1 MAENPRPHL
10 IFSDGCGDCGEREVD
25 LPEPLPPLGDDF
37 DWLVRDY
44 DGFRLFMMEELA
56 ARFPER
62 RRWTPADMEVVL
74 VEALSVV
81 LDGLS
86 DGLDRIH
93 AEAFLATARRPE
105 SVRRLLSMIGYDA
118 VLLADPAAGIPEPV
132 PTVGESTAEKRRRL
146 KGFLPALHTFLEDYR
161 AILDAELTP
170 LQRSRLNDFI
180 QEPEEADAPALDAV
194 QHFLDNAPE
203 FVSRAR
209 NDALE
214 RHWTRYPHAMD
225 AARAAGP
232 RAVHTQTR
240 MVTLDDYANRLTD
253 HPLVMRAQAVSE
265 WSGSWTTLRVA
276 AVLRNNVLLD
286 DPLTAAALGGAEA
299 RAALGAAVDDFHHDR
314 SLPVPALSADPASRT
329 VLRPYLDAYR
339 MAGQEVFLQDAE
351 PVGIRISLSVR
362 VASNYF
368 RSEVRRAVRQRL
380 GTGLGG
386 FFAPGRLDF
395 GEDLH
400 ASDVIEAA
408 MALDGVESV
417 CLNRF
422 KRVGKRYP
430 DRSGDGRIRLDGLE
444 IAVCDNDPSRPERGT
459 LRITAHGGRTG

>member
-1 MAENPRPHL
+1 MAEKPKPQL
-10 IFSDGCGDCGEREVD
+10 TFSDGCGDCGEREVN
-25 LPEPLPPLGDDF
+25 LPEPLPPVGDDF

-81 LDGLS
+81 LDNLS
-86 DGLDRIH
+86 DGLDRIQ
-93 AEAFLATARRPE
+93 AEAFLATARRPA

-118 VLLADPAAGIPEPV
+118 VRLADQAAGIPVPV
-132 PTVGESTAEKRRRL
+132 PPVGESPADRRRRL
-146 KGFLPALHTFLEDYR
+146 KGFLPALLTFLDDYR
-161 AILDAELTP
+161 AILDAELTT

-180 QEPEEADAPALDAV
+180 QEPEEADAPALDVV

-203 FVSRAR
+203 FVGRAR
-209 NDALE
+209 NEALE
-214 RHWTRYPHAMD
+214 RYWTRYPQAMD

-232 RAVHTQTR
+232 RAVHTQKR
-240 MVTLDDYANRLTD
+240 MVTLDDYADRLTD

-276 AVLRNNVLLD
+276 AVLRNNVSLD

-299 RAALGAAVDDFHHDR
+299 RAALRAAVDDFHDDR
-314 SLPVPALSADPASRT
+314 SLPLPAWSVDPASRT

-339 MAGQEVFLQDAE
+339 MAGQEVFLQDAD
-351 PVGIRISLSVR
+351 PVGIQISISVR
-362 VASNYF
+362 VAPNYF
-368 RSEVRRAVRQRL
+368 RSEVRRALRRRL

-400 ASDVIEAA
+400 ASDLIEAA

-430 DRSGDGRIRLDGLE
+430 DRSDSGRIRLDGLE
-444 IAVCDNDPSRPERGT
+444 IAVCDNDPLQPERGA
-459 LRITAHGGRTG
+459 LRITVHGGQTG